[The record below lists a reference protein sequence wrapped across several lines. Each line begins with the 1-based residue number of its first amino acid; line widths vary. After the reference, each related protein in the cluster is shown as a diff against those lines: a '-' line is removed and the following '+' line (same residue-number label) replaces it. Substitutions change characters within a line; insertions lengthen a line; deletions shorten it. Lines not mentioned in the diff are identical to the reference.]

1 MTYMYTDQ
9 TTPSPSL
16 FLSLELHGPLFI
28 ADGMHYYFCI
38 LRILQHNQLQERE
51 KVKMRLCTCVCSC
64 TLVCVPVHG
73 FEGDKYGCT

>member
-1 MTYMYTDQ
+1 MHTDQ

-51 KVKMRLCTCVCSC
+51 RESENVFVYLCVLMYISLCAC
-64 TLVCVPVHG
+64 TWIWRG
-73 FEGDKYGCT
+73 